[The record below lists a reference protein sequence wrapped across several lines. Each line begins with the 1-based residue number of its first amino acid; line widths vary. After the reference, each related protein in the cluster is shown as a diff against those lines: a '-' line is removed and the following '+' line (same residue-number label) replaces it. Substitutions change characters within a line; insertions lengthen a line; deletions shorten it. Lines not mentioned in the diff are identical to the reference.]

1 MATIVKEVQEAFDLF
16 DKNKDGTI
24 SVSEL
29 REAMKLAGH
38 DVSEEVVKSLLS
50 THDKDENGVL
60 TIDEFGTFLKS
71 DNSVNYKEVRE
82 AFDSFDEN
90 GDGYISRNELVLAM
104 KKVGE
109 NLSEVEIDSMIR
121 NADINKD
128 GKVSFEEFKR
138 MMTPK

>member
-1 MATIVKEVQEAFDLF
+1 M
-16 DKNKDGTI
+16 
-24 SVSEL
+24 
-29 REAMKLAGH
+29 
-38 DVSEEVVKSLLS
+38 
-50 THDKDENGVL
+50 
-60 TIDEFGTFLKS
+60 
-71 DNSVNYKEVRE
+71 RE

-128 GKVSFEEFKR
+128 GKVSFEGE
-138 MMTPK
+138 